1 MAVTHRS
8 QCPINLTVELLGDR
22 WSLLV
27 LRDIMFAGKRHYR
40 ELLAADEGIS
50 TKVLAER
57 LRSLTDAGLLTRRG
71 DPTHKQ
77 KAVYSLTERSIEL
90 VPVLIQLGIWGHR
103 QLGASDELSRTAETL
118 DRGGREL
125 QEAFMDD
132 LRETHLG
139 ASARFLPRGQRP
151 ALELADQAPGPV
163 DNQDRELAKSIG

>member
-1 MAVTHRS
+1 MAARHRS

-27 LRDIMFAGKRHYR
+27 LRDVMFAGKRRYR
-40 ELLAADEGIS
+40 ELLASEEGIS

-57 LRSLTDAGLLTRRG
+57 LRSLTDAGLLTRSD

-77 KAVYSLTERSIEL
+77 KAIYSLTERSIAL
-90 VPVLIQLGIWGHR
+90 VPVLTQIGAWGRR
-103 QLGASDELSRTAETL
+103 QLGASDELSRAAEAL
-118 DRGGREL
+118 DRGGRPL

-139 ASARFLPRGQRP
+139 ASARHRRRGERP
-151 ALELADQAPGPV
+151 ALEFAD
-163 DNQDRELAKSIG
+163 